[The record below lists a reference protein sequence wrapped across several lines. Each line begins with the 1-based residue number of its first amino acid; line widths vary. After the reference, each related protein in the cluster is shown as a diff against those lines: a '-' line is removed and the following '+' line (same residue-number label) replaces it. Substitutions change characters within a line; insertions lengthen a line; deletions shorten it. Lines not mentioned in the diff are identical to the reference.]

1 MKNIF
6 NESFFTKNPIPM
18 WVYDLATLQFLEVNE
33 AATIVYGYSRE
44 EFLSMTIKDI
54 RPSEDLPALLKVA
67 NVDNEGYADTGVWRH
82 LKKNGELL
90 YVNISGQV
98 IEFQGR
104 KSELI
109 LSIDQTERV
118 NVFKQSSLNE
128 SKLNSILNSIRDII
142 WSSDPNSYEIFFVNK
157 NVFDLYGYDAEDFYK
172 NPNLWNECIFEEDR
186 QKVMDA
192 FTKIK
197 EIGFFEEEY
206 RIITKDKKIKWVKD
220 KAWLVRDNLKSEI
233 IRIDGIS
240 RDITEEK
247 NNLEQI
253 RELSEKAIKQNA
265 FLREIAYI
273 NSHKLRGP
281 LVSILAGLE
290 LLQEGAD
297 LESIILKIKKSGE
310 ELDQVIRSSL
320 DFLPESEDNIFINPI
335 PTNKKIQTIFCIDD
349 DTLQLMVNRRIFNLL
364 NSEIQLL
371 TFEDPKDAFTSI
383 HAHYPELIF
392 LDLNMPEM
400 NGWDFLDAMKKDRLN
415 IDVYILTSS
424 VDPYDKKKAETYENI
439 KGFLSKPLSLQVLKN
454 IIF

>member
-1 MKNIF
+1 
-6 NESFFTKNPIPM
+6 M

-383 HAHYPELIF
+383 HEHYPELIF

>member
-1 MKNIF
+1 
-6 NESFFTKNPIPM
+6 M

-172 NPNLWNECIFEEDR
+172 NPNLWNECIFEED
-186 QKVMDA
+186 MA
-192 FTKIK
+192 
-197 EIGFFEEEY
+197 
-206 RIITKDKKIKWVKD
+206 
-220 KAWLVRDNLKSEI
+220 
-233 IRIDGIS
+233 
-240 RDITEEK
+240 
-247 NNLEQI
+247 
-253 RELSEKAIKQNA
+253 
-265 FLREIAYI
+265 
-273 NSHKLRGP
+273 
-281 LVSILAGLE
+281 
-290 LLQEGAD
+290 EG
-297 LESIILKIKKSGE
+297 
-310 ELDQVIRSSL
+310 
-320 DFLPESEDNIFINPI
+320 
-335 PTNKKIQTIFCIDD
+335 
-349 DTLQLMVNRRIFNLL
+349 
-364 NSEIQLL
+364 
-371 TFEDPKDAFTSI
+371 
-383 HAHYPELIF
+383 
-392 LDLNMPEM
+392 
-400 NGWDFLDAMKKDRLN
+400 NGCF
-415 IDVYILTSS
+415 Y
-424 VDPYDKKKAETYENI
+424 
-439 KGFLSKPLSLQVLKN
+439 
-454 IIF
+454 

>member
-1 MKNIF
+1 
-6 NESFFTKNPIPM
+6 M